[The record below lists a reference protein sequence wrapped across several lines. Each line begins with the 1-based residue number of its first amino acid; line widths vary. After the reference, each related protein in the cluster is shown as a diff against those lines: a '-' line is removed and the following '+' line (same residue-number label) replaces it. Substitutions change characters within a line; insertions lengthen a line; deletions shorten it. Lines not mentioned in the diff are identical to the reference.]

1 MIAPERVNGVRLLGV
16 VMLCLSERPPN
27 RLLER
32 ANSGLAGLAGFA
44 LPPRPDLVGTPA
56 SEAQIGSSAVAT
68 T

>member
-1 MIAPERVNGVRLLGV
+1 
-16 VMLCLSERPPN
+16 MLCLSERPPN